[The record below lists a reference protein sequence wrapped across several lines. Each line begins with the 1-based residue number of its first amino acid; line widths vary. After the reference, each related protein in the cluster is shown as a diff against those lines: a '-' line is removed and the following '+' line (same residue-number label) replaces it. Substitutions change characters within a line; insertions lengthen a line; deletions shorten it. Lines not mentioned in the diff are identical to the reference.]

1 MIGPRRLKF
10 LIASVRQNL
19 DAGTGLPSAIFL
31 NPNDDFTFACEFF
44 VLVVGFFTVL
54 SRGGVH
60 HPLPLYCCRFGSG
73 FRSAHA
79 IFLLPPQPHA
89 LSPFPLRSN
98 PARPSPSPSS
108 CILGAAAAAAGELH
122 PQRTGG
128 QLRPRHGRSP
138 PAASPR
144 WEQCFFFFFLFIL
157 WMQSSCKKIPKLK
170 KLPKFFCFLD
180 AIFLP

>member
-60 HPLPLYCCRFGSG
+60 HPLPLWLCLDDGK
-73 FRSAHA
+73 
-79 IFLLPPQPHA
+79 
-89 LSPFPLRSN
+89 
-98 PARPSPSPSS
+98 
-108 CILGAAAAAAGELH
+108 
-122 PQRTGG
+122 
-128 QLRPRHGRSP
+128 
-138 PAASPR
+138 
-144 WEQCFFFFFLFIL
+144 WERKSHISHCSTL
-157 WMQSSCKKIPKLK
+157 
-170 KLPKFFCFLD
+170 
-180 AIFLP
+180 